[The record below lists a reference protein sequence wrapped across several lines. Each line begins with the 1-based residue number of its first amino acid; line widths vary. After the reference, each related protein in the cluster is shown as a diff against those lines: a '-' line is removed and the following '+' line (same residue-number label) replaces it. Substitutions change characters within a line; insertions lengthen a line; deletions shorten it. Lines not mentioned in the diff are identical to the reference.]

1 MSDLLAGGPF
11 ADAPIIP
18 VSAHTGEGMDELRAA
33 LLGLAKQLPARGH
46 KDLPVLLPEG
56 LVSVVAFGL
65 WIAFGDPS
73 GTLGGKSLSPS
84 GSGQVLDPDD
94 PRSRKADKLPSAF

>member
-1 MSDLLAGGPF
+1 
-11 ADAPIIP
+11 
-18 VSAHTGEGMDELRAA
+18 
-33 LLGLAKQLPARGH
+33 
-46 KDLPVLLPEG
+46 
-56 LVSVVAFGL
+56 VAFGL